1 MPILSDLDAAMMQ
14 PARSV
19 PAVRRLGGGL
29 IRMNDAGRPLRA
41 VGRDAVVYEL
51 RTPTGR
57 ILVLRC
63 FLRPDAHRDRA
74 LAQRY
79 EALRGDPHLGHLRAA
94 GGALP
99 RDIQWIAEGV
109 AFAGPDLR
117 QMTAPLVAMERVP
130 GRTLMQTIDR
140 LCREGQVEPL
150 ALLADVWLAT
160 ATALEEAAFVHGD
173 LAPDNLIVRPDGSI
187 ALVDLDTATWPA
199 FADTTVPA
207 ASNPAYAHP
216 RGAPLDPA
224 RRDRFPA
231 LILWASLRILA
242 RHAGLRERWGDRPD
256 QDGAALLWSRDDL
269 RRPSRSALFAALDAL
284 HEQEDEALGSLLE
297 VVRRAIRFSPDET
310 PPLAEIAQRL
320 EEMGFPRTAAP
331 SVRSRSD
338 AGRRGRAP
346 LEMPPA
352 HQEPVVEP
360 DGTDGTWDDPFPG
373 LRHVER
379 DERHP
384 DASHTTT
391 LAERERRRTAAREL
405 GAAIAA
411 RDTATALEL
420 WETSR
425 TVPESATYAAA
436 VHLLVARDATAAIER
451 ALRRK
456 DDDGL
461 VAAVAEAERA
471 GVAPSP
477 EARTAVRAARQ
488 RIEVRLALR
497 EAIGHGDYHGLA
509 SLACSGALDCLGRL
523 EPAQARAVGRAL
535 AWAAVE
541 RALVSDDDVA
551 IAAAVDPELWREEGS
566 LPPAARQ
573 RLDLARSRIRWAED
587 IRAALR
593 RRDGVALRRLRENP
607 PPGAESHLTGV
618 ESRRIQRA
626 STREAAVSRLE
637 RALREGP
644 DREVVAALAEFES
657 AGAPFPDVLDWT
669 AVRGVVDRI
678 SLADALRA
686 AAASDPPDT
695 AQLARLLP
703 AARAALGDQG
713 MPGEPDWTALEQ
725 SVLRAAHLA
734 RLREA
739 LADGDDARIAF
750 AAVPDP
756 YGALSLLTPEETRA
770 RGRRVGAPTPS
781 FRVNRLQRCILSLA
795 RSATA

>member
-1 MPILSDLDAAMMQ
+1 MTSTQIQDLLMPIVSDLDAAMLQ

-19 PAVRRLGGGL
+19 PAVRRLGGGM
-29 IRMNDAGRPLRA
+29 IRMNDAGRPLRV

-51 RTPTGR
+51 RTPSGR
-57 ILVLRC
+57 ILILRC
-63 FLRPDAHRDRA
+63 FLRPDAQRDRA

-79 EALRGDPHLGHLRAA
+79 EALRGDPRLEQLRSA

-99 RDIQWIAEGV
+99 RDMQWIAEGV

-117 QMTAPLVAMERVP
+117 QVTAPLVAMERVP
-130 GRTLMQTIDR
+130 GRTLIQTVDR

-160 ATALEEAAFVHGD
+160 ATTLEEADFVHGD
-173 LAPDNLIVRPDGSI
+173 LAPDNLIVRPDGSM
-187 ALVDLDTATWPA
+187 ALVDLDTATWPS
-199 FADTTVPA
+199 FAKTTAPA

-216 RGAPLDPA
+216 HGAPLDPA
-224 RRDRFPA
+224 KRDRFPA

-256 QDGAALLWSRDDL
+256 QGGAALLWSRNDL
-269 RRPSRSALFAALDAL
+269 RQPSRSALFAALDAL
-284 HEQEDEALGSLLE
+284 SPQAEDEALDPLLE

-310 PPLAEIAQRL
+310 PPLAEIADRL
-320 EEMGFPRTAAP
+320 ESMGFPRTAAT
-331 SVRSRSD
+331 SGRSRSGS
-338 AGRRGRAP
+338 AHRGWAP

-352 HQEPVVEP
+352 HREPSVKS
-360 DGTDGTWDDPFPG
+360 DGIDGVWEDDIPG
-373 LRHVER
+373 FRRIER
-379 DERHP
+379 DERPP
-384 DASHTTT
+384 DAFHTTT
-391 LAERERRRTAAREL
+391 LSERERRRTAAREL
-405 GAAIAA
+405 AAAIAA

-425 TVPESATYAAA
+425 TVPETATYAAA
-436 VHLLVARDATAAIER
+436 VHLLVARDTAAAIER
-451 ALRRK
+451 AMRRK

-477 EARTAVRAARQ
+477 EARTAVRSARQ
-488 RIEVRLALR
+488 RIAARMALR
-497 EAIGHGDYHGLA
+497 EAISRSDYHGLA
-509 SLACSGALDCLGRL
+509 SLACSGSLECLGRL
-523 EPAQARAVGRAL
+523 EPAQARAVERSL
-535 AWAAVE
+535 SWAALE

-573 RLDLARSRIRWAED
+573 RLDVARSRIRWAQD

-593 RRDGVALRRLRENP
+593 RRDGVALRRLLESSP
-607 PPGAESHLTGV
+607 PDAETHLTGV
-618 ESRRIQRA
+618 ESRRIKRA

-657 AGAPFPDVLDWT
+657 AGAPFPEVLDWT

-678 SLADALRA
+678 SLAEALRA
-686 AAASDPPDT
+686 AASANPPDT
-695 AQLARLLP
+695 VQLARLLP
-703 AARAALGDQG
+703 AARAALGDRG
-713 MPGEPDWTALEQ
+713 APGEPNWAALEQ
-725 SVLRAAHLA
+725 SVLCAAHLA
-734 RLREA
+734 RLRDA
-739 LADGDDARIAF
+739 IAADDDARIAF

-756 YGALSLLTPEETRA
+756 FGARRLLTPEESE
-770 RGRRVGAPTPS
+770 RVDAA
-781 FRVNRLQRCILSLA
+781 LA
-795 RSATA
+795 RRPHRPG

>member
-1 MPILSDLDAAMMQ
+1 MSIVPDLDAAMMQ

-51 RTPTGR
+51 RTPSGR

-79 EALRGDPHLGHLRAA
+79 EALRGDARLEHLRGT

-109 AFAGPDLR
+109 TFAGPDLR

-130 GRTLMQTIDR
+130 GRTLIQTVDR
-140 LCREGQVEPL
+140 LCREEHVEPL

-187 ALVDLDTATWPA
+187 ALVDLDTATWPT
-199 FADTTVPA
+199 FGGTA
-207 ASNPAYAHP
+207 APLTSNPAYAHP
-216 RGAPLDPA
+216 RGAPLDPTK
-224 RRDRFPA
+224 RDRFPA

-242 RHAGLRERWGDRPD
+242 RHPDLRERWGNRPD
-256 QDGAALLWSRDDL
+256 QDGAALLWTGNDL

-284 HEQEDEALGSLLE
+284 HEQEDESLGPLLE
-297 VVRRAIRFSPDET
+297 VVRRAIRFSPNET
-310 PPLAEIAQRL
+310 PPLAEIAERL
-320 EEMGFPRTAAP
+320 EGMGFPRTAAA
-331 SVRSRSD
+331 SGRSRSG
-338 AGRRGRAP
+338 ASRRSWAP
-346 LEMPPA
+346 LEMPPS
-352 HQEPVVEP
+352 HPEPILES
-360 DGTDGTWDDPFPG
+360 DDANGGWEDSFQG
-373 LRHVER
+373 FRRVER

-391 LAERERRRTAAREL
+391 LSERERRRTAAREL

-411 RDTATALEL
+411 RDTATAVEL

-425 TVPESATYAAA
+425 TVSETATYAAA
-436 VHLLVARDATAAIER
+436 VHLLVSREAAAAIER
-451 ALRRK
+451 ALRRR

-488 RIEVRLALR
+488 RITARIALR
-497 EAIGHGDYHGLA
+497 EAIGRGDYYALA

-523 EPAQARAVGRAL
+523 EPAHARTVERAL

-551 IAAAVDPELWREEGS
+551 IVAAVDPELWREEGS
-566 LPPAARQ
+566 LPPAAQQ
-573 RLDLARSRIRWAED
+573 RLNLARSRIRWVED
-587 IRAALR
+587 VRAALR
-593 RRDGVALRRLRENP
+593 RRDGVALRRLLESP
-607 PPGAESHLTGV
+607 PPGADSHLTGV

-703 AARAALGDQG
+703 AARAALGDRG
-713 MPGEPDWTALEQ
+713 IPGEPDWVALEE
-725 SVLRAAHLA
+725 SVLRAAHLV

-739 LADGDDARIAF
+739 LAAGDDARIAF

-756 YGALSLLTPEETRA
+756 YGALSLLTPEESE
-770 RGRRVGAPTPS
+770 RVDAA
-781 FRVNRLQRCILSLA
+781 LA
-795 RSATA
+795 RQPHRQG

>member
-1 MPILSDLDAAMMQ
+1 MPIVSDLDAAMLQ

-19 PAVRRLGGGL
+19 PAVRRLGGGM
-29 IRMNDAGRPLRA
+29 IRLNDAGQPLRA

-51 RTPTGR
+51 RTPSGR

-63 FLRPDAHRDRA
+63 FLRPDAQRDRA

-79 EALRGDPHLGHLRAA
+79 EALRGDPRLEQLRSA
-94 GGALP
+94 GGTLP
-99 RDIQWIAEGV
+99 RDVHWIAEGV
-109 AFAGPDLR
+109 AFAGPNLH
-117 QMTAPLVAMERVP
+117 QVTAPLVAMERVP
-130 GRTLMQTIDR
+130 GRTLIQTVDR

-160 ATALEEAAFVHGD
+160 VTRLEEAGFVHGD

-187 ALVDLDTATWPA
+187 ALVDLDTATWPS
-199 FADTTVPA
+199 FAKTTAPG

-216 RGAPLDPA
+216 HGAPLDPA

-256 QDGAALLWSRDDL
+256 QGGAALLWSRNDL
-269 RRPSRSALFAALDAL
+269 RQPSRSALFAALDAL
-284 HEQEDEALGSLLE
+284 SSQAGDVDLDPLLE

-310 PPLAEIAQRL
+310 PPLAEIADRL
-320 EEMGFPRTAAP
+320 EDMGFPRAAAT
-331 SVRSRSD
+331 SGRSRSGS
-338 AGRRGRAP
+338 AHRGWTP

-352 HQEPVVEP
+352 QREQGVAS
-360 DGTDGTWDDPFPG
+360 DGSDDIWENIPG
-373 LRHVER
+373 FRRVER
-379 DERHP
+379 DEGHP
-384 DASHTTT
+384 DASRTTT
-391 LAERERRRTAAREL
+391 LSERERRRTAAREL
-405 GAAIAA
+405 AAAIAA

-425 TVPESATYAAA
+425 TVPETATYAAA
-436 VHLLVARDATAAIER
+436 VHLLVARDAAAAIER
-451 ALRRK
+451 AMRRK

-477 EARTAVRAARQ
+477 EARTAVRSARQ
-488 RIEVRLALR
+488 RIAARIALR
-497 EAIGHGDYHGLA
+497 EAIGRSDYYGLA
-509 SLACSGALDCLGRL
+509 ALACSGSLNCLGRL
-523 EPAQARAVGRAL
+523 ESAQARAVERSL
-535 AWAAVE
+535 SWAALE

-587 IRAALR
+587 VRAALR
-593 RRDGVALRRLRENP
+593 RRDSVALRRLFESSP
-607 PPGAESHLTGV
+607 PEAETQLTGV
-618 ESRRIQRA
+618 ESRRIKRA
-626 STREAAVSRLE
+626 ATREAVVSRLE

-657 AGAPFPDVLDWT
+657 AGAPFPEVLDWT

-678 SLADALRA
+678 SLAEALRA
-686 AAASDPPDT
+686 AASANPPDT
-695 AQLARLLP
+695 VQLARLLP
-703 AARAALGDQG
+703 AARAALGDRG
-713 MPGEPDWTALEQ
+713 MSGEPDWAALEQ
-725 SVLRAAHLA
+725 SVLCAAHLA
-734 RLREA
+734 RLRDA
-739 LADGDDARIAF
+739 IAAGDDARIAF

-756 YGALSLLTPEETRA
+756 FGALSRLTPEERE
-770 RGRRVGAPTPS
+770 RVDAA
-781 FRVNRLQRCILSLA
+781 LA
-795 RSATA
+795 RRPHRPG

>member
-1 MPILSDLDAAMMQ
+1 MPIVSELDAAMMQ

-29 IRMNDAGRPLRA
+29 IRTNDAGRPLRA

-63 FLRPDAHRDRA
+63 FLRQDAHRDRA

-79 EALRGDPHLGHLRAA
+79 EALRGDPRLEHLRSA

-99 RDIQWIAEGV
+99 RDIQWVAEGV

-117 QMTAPLVAMERVP
+117 QLTAPLVAMERVP
-130 GRTLMQTIDR
+130 GRTLIEIVDR

-160 ATALEEAAFVHGD
+160 ATALEEAGFVHGD

-199 FADTTVPA
+199 FTNSPA
-207 ASNPAYAHP
+207 PAVSNPAYVHP
-216 RGAPLDPA
+216 RGAPLDPT

-269 RRPSRSALFAALDAL
+269 RRPTRSSLFAALDAL
-284 HEQEDEALGSLLE
+284 HAQGDDEALGPLLE
-297 VVRRAIRFSPDET
+297 VVRRAIRFTADET
-310 PPLAEIAQRL
+310 PPLAEIAERL
-320 EEMGFPRTAAP
+320 EGMGFPRTAAT
-331 SVRSRSD
+331 SARSRSSVV
-338 AGRRGRAP
+338 RRDWAP

-352 HQEPVVEP
+352 QSGPVLES
-360 DGTDGTWDDPFPG
+360 DNAGGTWDDPFPEF
-373 LRHVER
+373 RRIER
-379 DERHP
+379 DERYP
-384 DASHTTT
+384 DVSQTTT
-391 LAERERRRTAAREL
+391 VSERERRRAAAREL

-411 RDTATALEL
+411 RDTAAALEL

-425 TVPESATYAAA
+425 TVPETATYAAA
-436 VHLLVARDATAAIER
+436 VHLLVSRDAAAAIER

-471 GVAPSP
+471 GVAPST
-477 EARTAVRAARQ
+477 EARTAVRAARR
-488 RIEVRLALR
+488 RIEARMALR
-497 EAIGHGDYHGLA
+497 EAIGNGDYHGLA
-509 SLACSGALDCLGRL
+509 SLACSGALECLGRL
-523 EPAQARAVGRAL
+523 EPAQARTVARAL

-551 IAAAVDPELWREEGS
+551 IAATVDAELWREEGS

-573 RLDLARSRIRWAED
+573 RLDLARSRTRWVED
-587 IRAALR
+587 VRSALR
-593 RRDGVALRRLRENP
+593 RRDGLTLRRLLESP
-607 PPGAESHLTGV
+607 PPDADSYLTEV
-618 ESRRIQRA
+618 ERRRIQRA

-669 AVRGVVDRI
+669 AMRGVVDRI

-686 AAASDPPDT
+686 AAAADPPDT

-713 MPGEPDWTALEQ
+713 VPGEPDWVALEQ

-739 LADGDDARIAF
+739 ITAGDDTRIAF
-750 AAVPDP
+750 AAIPDP
-756 YGALSLLTPEETRA
+756 FGARRLLTADESE
-770 RGRRVGAPTPS
+770 RVDAA
-781 FRVNRLQRCILSLA
+781 LA
-795 RSATA
+795 RQPQRSG

>member
-1 MPILSDLDAAMMQ
+1 MPNVSDLDAAMMQ

-29 IRMNDAGRPLRA
+29 IRMSDAGRPLRA
-41 VGRDAVVYEL
+41 VGRDAIVYEL
-51 RTPTGR
+51 RTPSGR

-63 FLRPDAHRDRA
+63 FLRPDAQRDRA

-79 EALRGDPHLGHLRAA
+79 EALRGDPRLEHLRAA

-99 RDIQWIAEGV
+99 RDIHWIPEGV

-117 QMTAPLVAMERVP
+117 QTTAPLVAMERVP
-130 GRTLMQTIDR
+130 GRTLIQTVDR
-140 LCREGQVEPL
+140 LCREGQTEPL

-160 ATALEEAAFVHGD
+160 ATTLGEAAFVHGD

-187 ALVDLDTATWPA
+187 ALIDLDTAMWPS
-199 FADTTVPA
+199 FGTTSVPV

-216 RGAPLDPA
+216 HGAPLDPT

-242 RHAGLRERWGDRPD
+242 RHPDLRKRWGDRPD
-256 QDGAALLWSRDDL
+256 QDGAALLWSPDDL
-269 RRPSRSALFAALDAL
+269 RRPSRTALFAALDAL
-284 HEQEDEALGSLLE
+284 PVRTEDETLGPLLE

-310 PPLAEIAQRL
+310 PPLAEIAGRL
-320 EEMGFPRTAAP
+320 EEMGFPRTAA
-331 SVRSRSD
+331 SGRSRSG
-338 AGRRGRAP
+338 AARRSWAP

-352 HQEPVVEP
+352 HREPALEP
-360 DGTDGTWDDPFPG
+360 DDTGGDWDDAPG
-373 LRHVER
+373 FRPVDR

-391 LAERERRRTAAREL
+391 LSERERRRSAAREL

-411 RDTATALEL
+411 RDTAAALEL

-425 TVPESATYAAA
+425 TVPETATYAAA
-436 VHLLVARDATAAIER
+436 VHLLVSRDAVAAIER

-488 RIEVRLALR
+488 RIAARIALR
-497 EAIGHGDYHGLA
+497 EAIGHGGYHALA

-523 EPAQARAVGRAL
+523 ESAHARALERAL

-551 IAAAVDPELWREEGS
+551 ITAAVDPEVWREEGS

-573 RLDLARSRIRWAED
+573 RLDLARSRIRWAD
-587 IRAALR
+587 DVRTALR
-593 RRDGVALRRLRENP
+593 RRDGVTLRRLRENP
-607 PPGAESHLTGV
+607 PPDAESHLTDV
-618 ESRRIQRA
+618 ERRRIQRA

-644 DREVVAALAEFES
+644 DREVAAALAEFEA

-678 SLADALRA
+678 SLAEALRA
-686 AAASDPPDT
+686 AVAANPPDT

-713 MPGEPDWTALEQ
+713 MPGGTDWAALEQ

-739 LADGDDARIAF
+739 LTDGDDARIAF

-756 YGALSLLTPEETRA
+756 YGALELLTPEERERVERA
-770 RGRRVGAPTPS
+770 LRG
-781 FRVNRLQRCILSLA
+781 
-795 RSATA
+795 

>member
-1 MPILSDLDAAMMQ
+1 VTSSQIQDLPMPTVSDLDAAMLQ

-51 RTPTGR
+51 RTPIGR

-79 EALRGDPHLGHLRAA
+79 EALRGDPRLEHLRGT

-99 RDIQWIAEGV
+99 RDMQWIAEGV

-130 GRTLMQTIDR
+130 GRTLIQTVDR

-160 ATALEEAAFVHGD
+160 ATRLEEAGFVHGD

-187 ALVDLDTATWPA
+187 ALVDLDTATWPS
-199 FADTTVPA
+199 FATTAAPA
-207 ASNPAYAHP
+207 VSNPAYAHP
-216 RGAPLDPA
+216 QGTPQDPA
-224 RRDRFPA
+224 KRDRFPA

-242 RHAGLRERWGDRPD
+242 RHADLRERWGDRPD
-256 QDGAALLWSRDDL
+256 QDGAALLWSRNDL
-269 RRPSRSALFAALDAL
+269 RRPARSALFTALDAL
-284 HEQEDEALGSLLE
+284 SLGAEGEALDPLLE
-297 VVRRAIRFSPDET
+297 VIRRAIRFSPDET
-310 PPLAEIAQRL
+310 PPLAEIAERL
-320 EEMGFPRTAAP
+320 EGMGFPRSATT
-331 SVRSRSD
+331 SGRSRSGS
-338 AGRRGRAP
+338 AHRGWAP

-352 HQEPVVEP
+352 HREPVVES
-360 DGTDGTWDDPFPG
+360 DGIDGDWNGDSLGF
-373 LRHVER
+373 RRVER

-391 LAERERRRTAAREL
+391 LSERERRRTAAREL
-405 GAAIAA
+405 AAAIAA
-411 RDTATALEL
+411 RDTVTALEL

-425 TVPESATYAAA
+425 TVPETATYAAA
-436 VHLLVARDATAAIER
+436 VHLLVSRDAAAAIER

-471 GVAPSP
+471 GVAPSA

-488 RIEVRLALR
+488 RIVARIALHEV
-497 EAIGHGDYHGLA
+497 IGRDDYYGLA
-509 SLACSGALDCLGRL
+509 SLACSGSLDCLGRL
-523 EPAQARAVGRAL
+523 EPAQARAVERAL
-535 AWAAVE
+535 SWAALE

-551 IAAAVDPELWREEGS
+551 IAATVDPELWREEGS

-587 IRAALR
+587 VRAALR
-593 RRDGVALRRLRENP
+593 RRDGVALRRLLEHSP
-607 PPGAESHLTGV
+607 PDAETHLTVV
-618 ESRRIQRA
+618 ERRRIKRA

-657 AGAPFPDVLDWT
+657 AGAPFPEVLDWT

-678 SLADALRA
+678 SLAEALRA
-686 AAASDPPDT
+686 AASANPPDT

-703 AARAALGDQG
+703 AARAALGDRG
-713 MPGEPDWTALEQ
+713 MPGEPDWSALEQ
-725 SVLRAAHLA
+725 SVLCAAHLA

-739 LADGDDARIAF
+739 LADGDEARIAF

-756 YGALSLLTPEETRA
+756 FGARRLLTPEESE
-770 RGRRVGAPTPS
+770 RVDAA
-781 FRVNRLQRCILSLA
+781 LA
-795 RSATA
+795 RRPHHQG

>member
-1 MPILSDLDAAMMQ
+1 MSIVPDLDAAMMQ

-51 RTPTGR
+51 RTPSGR

-79 EALRGDPHLGHLRAA
+79 EALRGDARLEHLRGT

-109 AFAGPDLR
+109 TFAGPDLR

-130 GRTLMQTIDR
+130 GRTLIQTVDR
-140 LCREGQVEPL
+140 LCREEHVEPL

-187 ALVDLDTATWPA
+187 ALVDLDTATWPT
-199 FADTTVPA
+199 FGGTA
-207 ASNPAYAHP
+207 APLTSNPAYAHP
-216 RGAPLDPA
+216 RGAPLDPTK
-224 RRDRFPA
+224 RDRFPA

-242 RHAGLRERWGDRPD
+242 RHPDLRERWGNRPD
-256 QDGAALLWSRDDL
+256 QDGAALLWTGNDL
-269 RRPSRSALFAALDAL
+269 RRPSRSALFATLDGLNVQA
-284 HEQEDEALGSLLE
+284 EDEGLGSLLE

-310 PPLAEIAQRL
+310 PPLAEIAERL
-320 EEMGFPRTAAP
+320 EGMGFPRTAAA
-331 SVRSRSD
+331 SGRSRSG
-338 AGRRGRAP
+338 ASRRSWAP
-346 LEMPPA
+346 LEMPPS
-352 HQEPVVEP
+352 HPEPILES
-360 DGTDGTWDDPFPG
+360 DDANGGWEDSFQG
-373 LRHVER
+373 FRRVER

-391 LAERERRRTAAREL
+391 LSERERRRTAAREL

-411 RDTATALEL
+411 RDTATAVEL

-425 TVPESATYAAA
+425 TVPETATYAAA
-436 VHLLVARDATAAIER
+436 VHLLVSREAAAAIER
-451 ALRRK
+451 ALRRR

-488 RIEVRLALR
+488 RITARIALR
-497 EAIGHGDYHGLA
+497 EAIGRGDYYALV

-523 EPAQARAVGRAL
+523 EPAHARTVERAL

-551 IAAAVDPELWREEGS
+551 IVAAVDPELWREEGS
-566 LPPAARQ
+566 LPPAAQQ
-573 RLDLARSRIRWAED
+573 RLNLARSRIRWVED
-587 IRAALR
+587 VRAALR
-593 RRDGVALRRLRENP
+593 RRDGVALRRLLESP
-607 PPGAESHLTGV
+607 PPGADSHLTGV

-678 SLADALRA
+678 SLADALRTA
-686 AAASDPPDT
+686 AAADPPDT

-713 MPGEPDWTALEQ
+713 MPGEPDWAAVEQ

-739 LADGDDARIAF
+739 IAADDDARIAF

-756 YGALSLLTPEETRA
+756 FGACHLLSPEESE
-770 RGRRVGAPTPS
+770 RVDAAMASRPHRPG
-781 FRVNRLQRCILSLA
+781 
-795 RSATA
+795 

>member
-1 MPILSDLDAAMMQ
+1 MSTVSDLDAAMMQ

-29 IRMNDAGRPLRA
+29 IRVNDAGRPLRA

-51 RTPTGR
+51 RTPSGR
-57 ILVLRC
+57 ILALRC
-63 FLRPDAHRDRA
+63 FLRPDAHRDHA

-79 EALRGDPHLGHLRAA
+79 EALRGDPRLEQLRGA

-99 RDIQWIAEGV
+99 RDMQWITEGV
-109 AFAGPDLR
+109 AFTGPDLR
-117 QMTAPLVAMERVP
+117 QMSAPLVAMERVP
-130 GRTLMQTIDR
+130 GRTLIQTVDR
-140 LCREGQVEPL
+140 LCREGHVEPL
-150 ALLADVWLAT
+150 ALLTDVWLAT
-160 ATALEEAAFVHGD
+160 ATRLEEAGFVHGD

-187 ALVDLDTATWPA
+187 ALIDLDTATWPS
-199 FADTTVPA
+199 FPKTTTSA

-216 RGAPLDPA
+216 QGAPLDPA
-224 RRDRFPA
+224 KRDRFPA

-256 QDGAALLWSRDDL
+256 HDGAALLWSRDDL
-269 RRPSRSALFAALDAL
+269 KSPSRSALFAALDAL
-284 HEQEDEALGSLLE
+284 PPRADNEVLDPLLE

-310 PPLAEIAQRL
+310 PPLAEIAERL
-320 EEMGFPRTAAP
+320 EGMGFSRTAAT
-331 SVRSRSD
+331 SGRSRSRS
-338 AGRRGRAP
+338 GRRARAP

-352 HQEPVVEP
+352 HREPVVDF
-360 DGTDGTWDDPFPG
+360 DGIDGDWDDDFPG
-373 LRHVER
+373 FRRVER

-391 LAERERRRTAAREL
+391 LSERERRRTAAREL

-425 TVPESATYAAA
+425 TVPETATYAAA
-436 VHLLVARDATAAIER
+436 VHLLVSHDATAAIER

-471 GVAPSP
+471 GVAPST
-477 EARTAVRAARQ
+477 EARTAVRVARQ
-488 RIEVRLALR
+488 RIAARMALR
-497 EAIGHGDYHGLA
+497 EAIGRSDYYGLA
-509 SLACSGALDCLGRL
+509 SLACSGSLDCLGRL
-523 EPAQARAVGRAL
+523 EPAQARAVERAL
-535 AWAAVE
+535 AWAALE

-566 LPPAARQ
+566 LPPEARQ
-573 RLDLARSRIRWAED
+573 RLDLARSRIRWVED
-587 IRAALR
+587 VRAALR
-593 RRDGVALRRLRENP
+593 RRDGIALRRLLEHS
-607 PPGAESHLTGV
+607 PPGAETRLTDV
-618 ESRRIQRA
+618 ERRRIKRA
-626 STREAAVSRLE
+626 ATREAAVSRLE

-657 AGAPFPDVLDWT
+657 AGAPFPEVLDWT

-678 SLADALRA
+678 SLAEALRA
-686 AAASDPPDT
+686 AASANPPDT
-695 AQLARLLP
+695 VQLARLLP
-703 AARAALGDQG
+703 AARAALGDRG
-713 MPGEPDWTALEQ
+713 MPGEPDWVALEQ
-725 SVLRAAHLA
+725 SVLCAAHLG
-734 RLREA
+734 RLRDAIAAE
-739 LADGDDARIAF
+739 DDARIAF

-756 YGALSLLTPEETRA
+756 FGALSLLTPEERE
-770 RGRRVGAPTPS
+770 
-781 FRVNRLQRCILSLA
+781 RVNAALTRRPHRA
-795 RSATA
+795 G